1 MTTTTATNQQPSIFK
16 LFYTR
21 KRTEQLLQ
29 AKGIK
34 VKSVEKISITKTDG
48 SFYNCVHV
56 VYIVSSGARCS
67 TFIGCRE
74 YLNAAMQNRRVK
86 SKDYRATQGIAN
98 PQQWKVTSNELSSIP
113 RVVCTTPHS
122 VTCNCEDFTTQHE
135 YLSQHPYLWQ
145 KVIKGYSICKHSLAA
160 IAALGFGSL
169 KDYLSAWK
177 ENGRLSKLAGVMNRK
192 GGTYHTSSHNMAL
205 TA

>member
-1 MTTTTATNQQPSIFK
+1 MTATTATRSIFQM
-16 LFYTR
+16 FYTR

-56 VYIVSSGARCS
+56 VYIVSNGARCS
-67 TFIGCRE
+67 TFISCRE

-86 SKDYRATQGIAN
+86 ARDYKAVQGIAN
-98 PQQWKVTSNELSSIP
+98 PQLWKVTSNKLASIP
-113 RVVCTTPHS
+113 RTVTTTPHS

-135 YLSQHPYLWQ
+135 YLSQHPYLWDR
-145 KVIKGYSICKHSLAA
+145 VIKGYSICKHSLAA

-169 KDYLSAWK
+169 RDYLNAWTP
-177 ENGRLSKLAGVMNRK
+177 EGRLSKLAGVMNRK
-192 GGTYHTSSHNMAL
+192 GGTYHTSHSMAL
-205 TA
+205 SA

>member
-1 MTTTTATNQQPSIFK
+1 MTAQIYR
-16 LFYTR
+16 LFYTHAR
-21 KRTEQLLQ
+21 SKALLE

-34 VKSVEKISITKTDG
+34 VKRIEGVAITKPDG

-56 VYIVSSGARCS
+56 VYSVKNGARCS
-67 TFIGCRE
+67 TFISCRE

-86 SKDYRATQGIAN
+86 AREYKAQQGIAN
-98 PQQWKVTSNELSSIP
+98 PQQWKVTSNELASIP
-113 RVVCTTPHS
+113 YTVATTPHS
-122 VTCNCEDFTTQHE
+122 VTCNCEDFQTQHD
-135 YLSQHPYLWQ
+135 YLSQHPYLWE

-169 KDYLSAWK
+169 RDYLNAWK
-177 ENGRLSKLAGVMNRK
+177 PEGRLRNLAVVMNRK
-192 GGTYHTSSHNMAL
+192 GGTYARDHSMAL